1 MNMGHETLLIAR
13 LFFWMF
19 TAGTVLLPGR
29 WAVLSYLLLVQ
40 FDLTGSAF
48 YSSEIL
54 GWENAVKVIVVPT
67 ILFFRLRPIDFLNS
81 NIVKVGRIWIL
92 LAAYAAL
99 AVLWSPFKLSAVKM
113 LGYFYAYTVLFIVF
127 AAAWRRGWLTANAL
141 ISVLWASL
149 AFAVLQTYVLGN
161 TYGSFEA
168 ANAVVDF
175 EWRFTS
181 FTGAQSFAA
190 FLLCILTIL
199 LFRERWKL
207 SVLAAC
213 AGATIGIVL
222 TGSRSI
228 FLGFAWILTLVAV
241 LFSKKAGYK
250 ISLAVVAR
258 RMALSFVALLVVAA
272 GVLKALPENRLNE
285 MLSAAVTSENSLQ
298 DVGTFMWRF
307 SLYQKTLDE
316 LVGRSLKTKLL
327 GSGTSSAAGLVL
339 QTGFFS
345 ESNVDPNRALHDEFL
360 RSAYEWGAIGIVLLL
375 AFLIQA
381 VVICLRL
388 IRDHD
393 SGEAWTFLAVL
404 VPLLISLAV
413 ENFLADSASP
423 GGVAYNLVLSSM
435 LACGSL
441 HSRSAAAAAA
451 PSSVQVFAVQPTG
464 TPGAWST
471 S

>member
-1 MNMGHETLLIAR
+1 MTMGHETLLIAR
-13 LFFWMF
+13 LFFWTF
-19 TAGTVLLPGR
+19 TAGTMLLPAR
-29 WAVLSYLLLVQ
+29 WAVISYLLLVQ

-54 GWENAVKVIVVPT
+54 GWENAVKVIIVPT
-67 ILFFRLRPIDFLNS
+67 ILFYRLRPLDFLNPS
-81 NIVKVGRIWIL
+81 VIKVGRFWL
-92 LAAYAAL
+92 LLTAYAAI

-113 LGYFYAYTVLFIVF
+113 LGYFYAYTILAGVF
-127 AAAWRRGWLTANAL
+127 AAAWRRGWLTAKAL
-141 ISVLWASL
+141 MFVVWASL

-190 FLLCILTIL
+190 FLLCMLALL
-199 LFRERWKL
+199 LFRERW
-207 SVLAAC
+207 SFAVLATC
-213 AGATIGIVL
+213 AAATIGIVL

-228 FLGFAWILTLVAV
+228 FLGFAWILTLAAV
-241 LFSKKAGYK
+241 LFARKSGRK
-250 ISLAVVAR
+250 ISLAAAAK
-258 RMALSFVALLVVAA
+258 RMAVSFAALLLVAA

-285 MLSAAVTSENSLQ
+285 MLSAAVTSQNSLQ
-298 DVGTFMWRF
+298 DVGTFVWRF

-316 LVGRSLKTKLL
+316 LSGRSLKSKLL

-339 QTGFFS
+339 QTGFFNQ
-345 ESNVDPNRALHDEFL
+345 SNVDPNRALHDEFL
-360 RSAYEWGAIGIVLLL
+360 RSAYEWGAIGLFLLL
-375 AFLIQA
+375 GFLGQA
-381 VVICLRL
+381 VIICVRL

-393 SGEAWTFLAVL
+393 SGEAWTFLAIL
-404 VPLLISLAV
+404 VPLLISLTV

-423 GGVAYNLVLSSM
+423 GGVAYNLALSAM

-441 HSRSAAAAAA
+441 HPTIVADPA
-451 PSSVQVFAVQPTG
+451 PSGVHILTLQPTG